1 MRKMRS
7 VVLCI
12 FVFWMMNLLQTF
24 AAQNQLPDELQNI
37 YARSAV
43 IIDGSSGRVLFGK
56 NTKEIMPMA
65 STTKIMTCIFALEN
79 CSEKA
84 VVTVSKRAVSQPEV
98 HLGACVGETFY
109 IEDLL
114 YALML
119 ESYNDAAV
127 MIAEQVSGSVEAFVS
142 GMNQKAKELGCENT
156 HFVTPN
162 GLDEKDKNGNH
173 ETTAED
179 LAEIMK
185 YCAWDS
191 PKSEVFLKI
200 TQTRNYSFSNLE
212 GSRNYSCNNHN
223 MFLDMYE
230 GTISGKT
237 GFTSAAGYCY
247 VTAVESEER
256 KFVGVVLACGWPY
269 NRNYKWKDM
278 TRLMDYAKTHYH
290 EQKLEYPEKTYLTE
304 IKDGWVEGKNPWET
318 IHIPL
323 HLEGSMEEKVLI
335 GEQEKV
341 IRHIVYRKIAQAP
354 IMKGEVLGK
363 IQFLLNGEVIKEG
376 NIMTQSAVESRKIR
390 NWFVWILQK
399 ISL

>member
-1 MRKMRS
+1 MRKMRRA
-7 VVLCI
+7 VLWI
-12 FVFWMMNLLQTF
+12 FVFWMMNILQTF

-84 VVTVSKRAVSQPEV
+84 VVTVSKRAASQPEV
-98 HLGACVGETFY
+98 HLGADIGETFY
-109 IEDLL
+109 MEDLL

-162 GLDEKDKNGNH
+162 GLDEKDENGDH
-173 ETTAED
+173 GTTAED

-191 PKSEVFLKI
+191 PKSETFLKI

-247 VTAVESEER
+247 VTAVESGER

-323 HLEGSMEEKVLI
+323 HLEGSTEEKVLI

-341 IRHIVYRKIAQAP
+341 IRYIVYRKIAQAP
-354 IMKGEVLGK
+354 IEKGEVLGK
-363 IQFLLNGEVIKEG
+363 IQFLLNDEVIKEG
-376 NIMTQSAVESRKIR
+376 KIMTQSAVESRKIR

>member
-1 MRKMRS
+1 MRKMRR
-7 VVLCI
+7 VVLWI

-84 VVTVSKRAVSQPEV
+84 VVTVSKRAALQPEV
-98 HLGACVGETFY
+98 HLGADIGETFY
-109 IEDLL
+109 MEDLL

-185 YCAWDS
+185 YCAWES
-191 PKSEVFLKI
+191 PKSEAFLKI
-200 TQTRNYSFSNLE
+200 TQTRSYSFSNLE

-256 KFVGVVLACGWPY
+256 RFVGVVLACGWPY

-323 HLEGSMEEKVLI
+323 YLEGSTEEKVLI

-341 IRHIVYRKIAQAP
+341 IRYIVYRKIARAP
-354 IMKGEVLGK
+354 IAKGAVLGK
-363 IQFLLNGEVIKEG
+363 IQFLLNDEVIKEG
-376 NIMTQSAVESRKIR
+376 KIMAQSAVESRKIR